1 MKGFPIRR
9 APSESVSEAAM
20 AVAKR
25 QAEQLTLVRRRA
37 QPAAVYI
44 TRMTLT
50 AVFAYVLAL
59 QLPGGSVRSVLAPL
73 TALLVV
79 QATLFH
85 TIRSAVQRVIGVTT
99 GVLAA
104 VAVSAYIPFSWWVLG
119 LLIAGTLALGLM
131 LRLHEDMLEVP
142 ISAMLI
148 FSVDSHAAATSRITE
163 TLIGAAAGLAA
174 GLLFAPLRV
183 QPAKDAIGE
192 LSRQMGDLLGQMAD
206 GLAEGP
212 DPRRAAEWL
221 DRTRA
226 LRGEIERV
234 DDALSQ
240 AEESVR
246 LNPRRLRY
254 PNHPNPAAGLRD
266 GVDTLERAAT
276 DLRVLARAVADSAR
290 LDSEDSPVN
299 DPETRTRLAAV
310 IAELAASV
318 RAYGQLVETEPLDA
332 PDAQA
337 EPIGDVLE
345 DHLEEALRKQDRL
358 ADVLATDPAKQPD
371 GWPLRGEILAHVD
384 RLRSELEPRRPTPPD
399 EKRRAPRMPHHR
411 SRTAPPRRGYRA
423 VVRSRAGRAVVRSR
437 AGRAVVRSRA
447 GRTAERVRARLRV
460 LAARRGVGLA
470 ARQAV
475 GLAAR
480 QAVGLAARRG
490 VGLAARQAVVG
501 GPWSTRRT
509 MGSACSRSSHMHSA
523 HQVAPACASGPTRSA
538 AAAGAAGLMPDMTRS
553 NGSPSRPIRARWSCR
568 NPWISRTVAASG
580 CRGLPPSPGSMIGI
594 APSQRAA
601 RRIGGRAGHS
611 PPTQTGTRGR
621 CTGVGR
627 NVTSSMTTCSPR
639 KVTGSP
645 DHSRL
650 SAVRP
655 SSRRAASSFR
665 SVVSPKLPNSSGIG
679 APRPTPRIIRPPV
692 SRSRVVTS
700 RASFCTRRRA
710 TGVII
715 VPSRIRSV
723 ASAAA
728 VSSTHGSAIV
738 RRSALRC
745 VMWSQTNSPSQ
756 PACSARR
763 ARSASTLGSA
773 KSPKFGTSTAKRM
786 IVVPRLS
793 RA

>member
-1 MKGFPIRR
+1 MKGFRNRR
-9 APSESVSEAAM
+9 MPGESVSDAAK

-25 QAEQLTLVRRRA
+25 QAEQLTLVRHRA

-50 AVFAYVLAL
+50 AVFAYLVAL

-104 VAVSAYIPFSWWVLG
+104 VAVSAYVPFSWWVLG
-119 LLIAGTLALGLM
+119 LLIAGALALGLM
-131 LRLHEDMLEVP
+131 LRLREDALEVP

-148 FSVDSHAAATSRITE
+148 FAVDSHAAATSRITE

-183 QPAKDAIGE
+183 QPAKDAIGD
-192 LSRQMGDLLGQMAD
+192 LTRQMSDLLGQMAD
-206 GLAEGP
+206 GLADEP

-234 DDALSQ
+234 DDALAQ

-246 LNPRRLRY
+246 LNPRRLR
-254 PNHPNPAAGLRD
+254 NANPAAGLRD

-276 DLRVLARAVADSAR
+276 DLRVLARAVSDGTR
-290 LDSEDSPVN
+290 LDSEDSPVK
-299 DPETRTRLAAV
+299 DPETRARLAAV
-310 IAELAASV
+310 IAELAAGV
-318 RAYGQLVETEPLDA
+318 RAYGQLIEADPEPLDA
-332 PDAQA
+332 QDVLA
-337 EPIGDVLE
+337 EPLE
-345 DHLEEALRKQDRL
+345 VGLMDHLEEAQRQQDRL
-358 ADVLATDPAKQPD
+358 ADVLAVDPAERPD

-384 RLRSELEPRRPTPPD
+384 RLRSELEPSRLTPPD
-399 EKRRAPRMPHHR
+399 EAR
-411 SRTAPPRRGYRA
+411 SP
-423 VVRSRAGRAVVRSR
+423 
-437 AGRAVVRSRA
+437 
-447 GRTAERVRARLRV
+447 LRV
-460 LAARRGVGLA
+460 LPLRVPHVRR
-470 ARQAV
+470 
-475 GLAAR
+475 
-480 QAVGLAARRG
+480 
-490 VGLAARQAVVG
+490 G
-501 GPWSTRRT
+501 GPWSARRT
-509 MGSACSRSSHMHSA
+509 MGSARSRSAHRHSS
-523 HQVAPACASGPTRSA
+523 HQVPPASASGATRSA
-538 AAAGAAGLMPDMTRS
+538 AAPELVPDRTRS
-553 NGSPSRPIRARWSCR
+553 NGSPSRPARARSR
-568 NPWISRTVAASG
+568 LRKSRISRTVAGSG
-580 CRGLPPSPGSMIGI
+580 CRGLPPSSRKSGT

-601 RRIGGRAGHS
+601 RRIGGLAGHS
-611 PPTQTGTRGR
+611 PPTHTGTRGR

-627 NVTSSMTTCSPR
+627 KVTSSTTTCSPR
-639 KVTGSP
+639 KVTRSP

-655 SSRRAASSFR
+655 SSRRAASSFG
-665 SVVSPKLPNSSGIG
+665 SVVSPKLPNSSAIG
-679 APRPTPRIIRPPV
+679 APRPTPKIIRPPV
-692 SRSRVVTS
+692 RRSRVVTS
-700 RASFCTRRRA
+700 RASFDTRRRA

-728 VSSTHGSAIV
+728 VSSTHGSAIL

-745 VMWSQTNSPSQ
+745 VT
-756 PACSARR
+756 
-763 ARSASTLGSA
+763 
-773 KSPKFGTSTAKRM
+773 
-786 IVVPRLS
+786 
-793 RA
+793 

>member
-1 MKGFPIRR
+1 MKGFTIRR
-9 APSESVSEAAM
+9 VPSESVSEAAK

-50 AVFAYVLAL
+50 AVFAYVLAS

-85 TIRSAVQRVIGVTT
+85 TIRSAVQRVIGVTA

-119 LLIAGTLALGLM
+119 LLVAGTLALGLM
-131 LRLHEDMLEVP
+131 LRLHEDTLEVP

-290 LDSEDSPVN
+290 LDSGDSPVK
-299 DPETRTRLAAV
+299 DAETRARLAAV

-318 RAYGQLVETEPLDA
+318 RAYGQLIEADPEPTDA
-332 PDAQA
+332 PQGEQA
-337 EPIGDVLE
+337 LSLVLE
-345 DHLEEALRKQDRL
+345 DHLEEAQRQQDRL
-358 ADVLATDPAKQPD
+358 ADLLATDPAERPD

-384 RLRSELEPRRPTPPD
+384 RLRNELQPRQPAQEATARGPLQM
-399 EKRRAPRMPHHR
+399 RHHR
-411 SRTAPPRRGYRA
+411 SRTARVRA
-423 VVRSRAGRAVVRSR
+423 SRTAARVRV
-437 AGRAVVRSRA
+437 
-447 GRTAERVRARLRV
+447 GRTATRVRASRTAARVRASRTAARVRARLR
-460 LAARRGVGLA
+460 
-470 ARQAV
+470 
-475 GLAAR
+475 
-480 QAVGLAARRG
+480 
-490 VGLAARQAVVG
+490 
-501 GPWSTRRT
+501 
-509 MGSACSRSSHMHSA
+509 
-523 HQVAPACASGPTRSA
+523 
-538 AAAGAAGLMPDMTRS
+538 
-553 NGSPSRPIRARWSCR
+553 
-568 NPWISRTVAASG
+568 
-580 CRGLPPSPGSMIGI
+580 
-594 APSQRAA
+594 
-601 RRIGGRAGHS
+601 
-611 PPTQTGTRGR
+611 
-621 CTGVGR
+621 
-627 NVTSSMTTCSPR
+627 
-639 KVTGSP
+639 
-645 DHSRL
+645 
-650 SAVRP
+650 
-655 SSRRAASSFR
+655 
-665 SVVSPKLPNSSGIG
+665 
-679 APRPTPRIIRPPV
+679 
-692 SRSRVVTS
+692 
-700 RASFCTRRRA
+700 
-710 TGVII
+710 
-715 VPSRIRSV
+715 
-723 ASAAA
+723 
-728 VSSTHGSAIV
+728 
-738 RRSALRC
+738 
-745 VMWSQTNSPSQ
+745 Q
-756 PACSARR
+756 P
-763 ARSASTLGSA
+763 
-773 KSPKFGTSTAKRM
+773 
-786 IVVPRLS
+786 
-793 RA
+793 